1 MKLVC
6 LQENLKKG
14 LAIVSHINSK
24 NINLP
29 ILNNI
34 LVRATESG
42 VDLISTNLE
51 IGITHQL
58 RAKVENEGEIT
69 LDAKLFSDYVNL
81 LPQENIEFNESD
93 NNISIK
99 CGNYKTKIKGET
111 AKDFPLIPVVDKD
124 FSCSLSIFDFKKAIS
139 SVVFAVASSDNRLE
153 LSGVYFKFNE
163 KSVTIAATDSYRLAE
178 VTVDLKTNNII
189 DKELIVPAKTINEV
203 VRIISS
209 ISSDPRSMDS
219 DEINIYISDN
229 QILFSFSSVELVSR
243 TINGQYPDYKQII
256 PEKYKTEV
264 EINKESFIRAIK
276 ASAVFSKNGIYD
288 ISLVFRKKLL
298 NIFSSSSQSGESS
311 IDIPCDFSGD
321 ENDISVNY
329 RYLLDGLNAID
340 DEHVVLKI
348 INSNTPCQ
356 LISQKDDNY
365 NYIIMPIRN

>member
-1 MKLVC
+1 MNLIC
-6 LQENLKKG
+6 LQENLKKA
-14 LAIVSHINSK
+14 LSIVSHINNK

-34 LVRATESG
+34 LIKATESG

-51 IGITHQL
+51 IGIIYQL
-58 RAKVENEGEIT
+58 RAKVESEGDIT

-81 LPQENIEFNESD
+81 LPSENIEFSEKD
-93 NNISIK
+93 NNINIK
-99 CGNYKTKIKGET
+99 CGNYKTKIRGEE
-111 AKDFPLIPVVDKD
+111 AKDYPLIPTISKE
-124 FSCSLSIFDFKKAIS
+124 FFCSLSVFDFKKAMS

-163 KSVTIAATDSYRLAE
+163 KYMTIAATDSYRLAE
-178 VTVDLKTNNII
+178 INIDLKTNNIK
-189 DKELIVPAKTINEV
+189 DKEVIVPAKIINEV
-203 VRIISS
+203 IRIIST
-209 ISSDPRSMDS
+209 IVSDPKSIDS
-219 DEINIYISDN
+219 DLITMYISDN

-256 PEKYKTEV
+256 PEKYKTEI
-264 EINKESFIRAIK
+264 EINKESFVKAIK
-276 ASAVFSKNGIYD
+276 ASAVFSKNGVYD
-288 ISLVFRKKLL
+288 ISLVIRKKVL
-298 NIFSSSSQSGESS
+298 NIFSSSNQSGESS
-311 IDIPCDFSGD
+311 IDIPCELNGD

-340 DEHVVLKI
+340 SETVILRI

-356 LISQKDDNY
+356 LVSYKESTY